1 MTTNGGKVIFESAKN
16 NCFLSFSMNKI
27 YLWLLTGIIL
37 HLKNRVV
44 MKKILL
50 FVSVFV
56 MCSSSMMS
64 KGRFKGLR
72 EERQEVRG
80 LTTYITPYLS
90 HLSTSIVPYIVES
103 QNNVWFKILISYSG
117 HEWIFFDEVYLKGA
131 GESKQILFT
140 KEDKTEKVFS
150 NGDVL
155 ERIDII
161 ADDDLIEYFRRFKDD
176 PDSKVYFVANGI
188 EKDHRLMAYEKRF
201 FNNVISAYEVLVRE
215 KGNVSASG
223 KATPPFFQDV
233 QIGMSMDEVK
243 KIERNALLD
252 SKEKKDKLI
261 YNGNIYGKKC
271 LISYVF
277 ENNELKSI
285 VAFFISPTLSPNE
298 MYDELLSPMIDYYG
312 EPLSSTTS
320 SAGWI
325 KGDSKINLSVMDEQT
340 VISVLPALPE

>member
-1 MTTNGGKVIFESAKN
+1 M
-16 NCFLSFSMNKI
+16 
-27 YLWLLTGIIL
+27 
-37 HLKNRVV
+37 
-44 MKKILL
+44 
-50 FVSVFV
+50 
-56 MCSSSMMS
+56 
-64 KGRFKGLR
+64 
-72 EERQEVRG
+72 
-80 LTTYITPYLS
+80 TTYITPYLS